1 MWILCVQQQQLSADG
16 IGVFVFDLRAKEDD
30 AVLEEGLVD
39 VVVKSKAVAVAGVVV
54 SGTYCPGLIGGA
66 EEFRSG
72 SGVHVD
78 EPTPE
83 RLGSRAEISSVRCGR
98 RRVKITDAMESSAR
112 ILRWFGRLLIIVG
125 NVILGRF
132 GFRLGV
138 AAVFVEVRQRHDRAV
153 GIGDSC

>member
-1 MWILCVQQQQLSADG
+1 MWILCVQQQHLSADG

-98 RRVKITDAMESSAR
+98 RRVKITDAMESSAWISALVR
-112 ILRWFGRLLIIVG
+112 QTPHHR
-125 NVILGRF
+125 
-132 GFRLGV
+132 
-138 AAVFVEVRQRHDRAV
+138 RQRHPRQVRLPARC
-153 GIGDSC
+153 SCRLRGRSPAARLSRWNR